1 MKKATLQDWAEHG
14 WLSPYQP
21 TAQEVANQ
29 LREVDRE
36 LSDAGQNISA
46 DSRFVIAYNAAL
58 RLAAVALSA
67 ASFRASREQRHYR
80 TIVSLPVVIG
90 GELSEM
96 TEFLDHCRVKRNDVT
111 YESVG
116 AISTAEADELVS
128 SVLELKRVVL
138 QWLAKEHREL
148 L

>member
-1 MKKATLQDWAEHG
+1 
-14 WLSPYQP
+14 
-21 TAQEVANQ
+21 
-29 LREVDRE
+29 
-36 LSDAGQNISA
+36 
-46 DSRFVIAYNAAL
+46 
-58 RLAAVALSA
+58 
-67 ASFRASREQRHYR
+67 
-80 TIVSLPVVIG
+80 
-90 GELSEM
+90 M